1 MIKLSVED
9 YCQECMAFDP
19 AAYECASR
27 DKDGDV
33 QKVIEVRCSRWELCA
48 NVARRTRKMTVER
61 AFNHIEHAVVEMRR
75 EA

>member
-1 MIKLSVED
+1 MIKLAVED

-48 NVARRTRKMTVER
+48 NVARRTRKMSVAR
-61 AFNHIEHAVVEMRR
+61 ACDNIEHAVLEMRR
-75 EA
+75 A